1 MRINSFINPIP
12 PMGIYETLYAFQNS
26 FGKYMGSPGTHP
38 WSQGYPLTTQL
49 PGGPKMPETININP
63 EDLKYVNITKLDTSA
78 NGDLFN
84 AYRLDFNTK
93 DKLKI
98 FKKKYKSLIL

>member
-1 MRINSFINPIP
+1 MNILLNLFKKNQENIDNIISDDLRSHKF
-12 PMGIYETLYAFQNS
+12 EKKLALLV
-26 FGKYMGSPGTHP
+26 
-38 WSQGYPLTTQL
+38 SQIEQ
-49 PGGPKMPETININP
+49 INP

>member
-1 MRINSFINPIP
+1 MNILLNLFKNNQENIDNIISDELRSHKF
-12 PMGIYETLYAFQNS
+12 EKKLALLV
-26 FGKYMGSPGTHP
+26 
-38 WSQGYPLTTQL
+38 SQIEQ
-49 PGGPKMPETININP
+49 INP